1 MKTSL
6 VSTFAFTLALA
17 AVSAAAK
24 DKPAKAAAPEKAAVT
39 SGVHGWLDWRGPLQT
54 GASLEKGL
62 PEKVDAKAALW
73 TADFPG
79 QSAPV
84 IANGKLYIMG
94 YLGEGA
100 DLQEGVACFDAETG
114 KKLWQQLYNDF
125 LSDTVYLRYA
135 TATPAIDP
143 ETGNVF
149 AQGTQ
154 GILASFTPDGKL
166 LWKHSLMEEFGRLTF
181 PNARTASPV
190 IDGDLVVTRGITA
203 NWGAQGP
210 AADRFYAFD
219 KKTGELVWASSPG
232 EDRKSVV

>member
-1 MKTSL
+1 MVMKNL
-6 VSTFAFTLALA
+6 VVLVAAGCLLAPAFTSSITH
-17 AVSAAAK
+17 AV
-24 DKPAKAAAPEKAAVT
+24 PVN
-39 SGVHGWLDWRGPLQT
+39 GWLNWRGPEQIGMSRET
-54 GASLEKGL
+54 GL
-62 PEKVDAKAALW
+62 PDKVDPKNPLW
-73 TADFPG
+73 LADFPG
-79 QSAPV
+79 QSTPV

-94 YLGEGA
+94 YLGEGP
-100 DLQEGVACFDAETG
+100 DLQEGVACFDTETG

-181 PNARTASPV
+181 PNARTASPL
-190 IDGDLVVTRGITA
+190 IDGDLVITRGITA

-232 EDRKSVV
+232 DRPKDNSFSHPQLSWHKG